1 MSFPVNHS
9 KKIDMILA
17 AETAEGNVDPCNDQ
31 IWHLTT
37 EEGEPKALA
46 ISTSYGLRA
55 YGMRVFPRFHMKNE
69 IATDPRSFSKYPS
82 PQFCSS
88 NFIEIKLSPF
98 PSVDATLRVWVPS
111 SQILVGQV
119 NLTLNSDQTESVLM
133 EWVAL
138 LEPFPGGTP
147 MSAVDQRINTV
158 LAGKTKS
165 LEPVFLLTGM
175 PRTNI
180 SAYPSLS
187 LELALRPSAPRQITW
202 VLSSL
207 ENKDLSFYTA
217 RRFAA
222 SSLENEQLKLE
233 VTQKKRF
240 FAIGSQNSFFTAQI
254 QASQNCM
261 DQLLM
266 PAFGKFR
273 HQSIVS
279 SRIQDN
285 GFSQSRDGGDSG
297 PGWGIQTSLDAFTAA
312 RILLPSSPEIL
323 KGLLQNFLDQQ
334 ADNGTLE
341 MLTSWTGKKTGKL
354 ATPVLAGLAFEI
366 YNYTQD
372 KVWLGRVFPQLLS
385 GLNAWFSEFTDR
397 DLDGFPEWQHIL
409 QTGFKPSNYE
419 SDEGMKNLE
428 ILIKAAESPAL
439 AALLFKECE
448 NLATMAAVLDFA
460 ETTESLVQKGDSLKE
475 LVQSCWNEKESYFQ
489 YRDLFNHSLKSSVKI
504 VTYRRNGHFPLS
516 GYKSF
521 SSSTVVEIQRLEA
534 TSHEFEIQIQTID
547 QIQKLTE
554 KSFDWRGTKG
564 SMVINSSI
572 GDIKFLDIRG
582 LKKSEMVLLSE
593 PAFEFFD
600 PYAVIPFWA
609 GCAAKE
615 QTVAFL
621 QNKLSTLETMV
632 EENVQFPVYIK
643 FMLLEMLIRNQRHE
657 DALRLYENWYGKIDE
672 SSETP
677 IMMPLHSLRSLEDL
691 VPIQILLS
699 LYGVEKWTSNEVI
712 LENNSA
718 LLPPITV
725 QYGQTTIE
733 FKQGIRVVKHANGE
747 STTLDQAG
755 KVKVLTA

>member
-1 MSFPVNHS
+1 MSYPVNHS

-17 AETAEGNVDPCNDQ
+17 ADAAEGIVDPCNDQ

-46 ISTSYGLRA
+46 LSTSYGLRA

-69 IATDPRSFSKYPS
+69 IVTDPRSFSNYPS

-88 NFIEIKLSPF
+88 NFIEMKLSPF
-98 PSVDATLRVWVPS
+98 PSLDATLRVWVPS

-119 NLTLNSDQTESVLM
+119 NLTLNSDQTESMFM
-133 EWVAL
+133 EWVTL

-147 MSAVDQRINTV
+147 MSPVDQRINTV

-180 SAYPSLS
+180 SAYPSLT
-187 LELALRPSAPRQITW
+187 LELALRPSAQRQITW

-207 ENKDLSFYTA
+207 ENRDLSFYTA

-222 SSLENEQLKLE
+222 YSLENEQLKLE
-233 VTQKKRF
+233 VAQKKRF
-240 FAIGSQNSFFTAQI
+240 FAVGSQNSLFTAHI
-254 QASQNCM
+254 QASQNRM

-266 PAFGKFR
+266 PSFGKFH
-273 HQSIVS
+273 HQSIVN
-279 SRIQDN
+279 SRVQDN
-285 GFSQSRDGGDSG
+285 GFSQSRDSSDSG
-297 PGWGIQTSLDAFTAA
+297 PAWGIQTSLDAFTTA
-312 RILLPSSPEIL
+312 RILLPSNPEIL

-341 MLTSWTGKKTGKL
+341 MLTSWTGKKSGKL
-354 ATPVLAGLAFEI
+354 ATPLFAGLALEI
-366 YNYTQD
+366 NNYSQD
-372 KVWLGRVFPQLLS
+372 KAWLGRVFPQLLS

-397 DLDGFPEWQHIL
+397 DIDGFPEWQHIL
-409 QTGFKPSNYE
+409 QTGYKPSNNE
-419 SDEGMKNLE
+419 SDEETKALE
-428 ILIKAAESPAL
+428 ILIKTAESPAL

-448 NLATMAAVLDFA
+448 NLAVMAEVLDMP
-460 ETTESLVQKGDSLKE
+460 ETTESLVQKATSLSE
-475 LVQSCWNEKESYFQ
+475 LIQSCWNEKGAFFQ
-489 YRDLFNHSLKSSVKI
+489 YRDLFNHSLKSSAKI
-504 VTYRRNGHFPLS
+504 VTYRRNGRFPLS

-521 SSSTVVEIQRLEA
+521 SSFSVVEIQRSEPS
-534 TSHEFEIQIQTID
+534 SHEFEIQIQTLD
-547 QIQKLTE
+547 QTQKLTE
-554 KSFDWRGTKG
+554 KSFDWWGVKG
-564 SMVINSSI
+564 SAVINSSI

-593 PAFEFFD
+593 PAFDYFD

-609 GCAAKE
+609 GCATKE
-615 QTVAFL
+615 QTIPFL
-621 QNKLSTLETMV
+621 QKKLSTLETMV
-632 EENVQFPVYIK
+632 EENMQFPVYIK
-643 FMLLEMLIRNQRHE
+643 FMLLELLIRNQRYE
-657 DALRLYENWYGKIDE
+657 DALRLFEKWYGKIGE
-672 SSETP
+672 SLETP
-677 IMMPLHSLRSLEDL
+677 IVLTLHPLRSLDDL
-691 VPIQILLS
+691 VPIYILLS
-699 LYGVEKWTSNEVI
+699 LYGVEKWTSSEVI
-712 LENNSA
+712 LENISA

-733 FKQGIRVVKHANGE
+733 FKQGIRVIRHANGE
-747 STTLDQAG
+747 ATTLDQAG

>member
-1 MSFPVNHS
+1 MSFPVSHS
-9 KKIDMILA
+9 KKIDIILA
-17 AETAEGNVDPCNDQ
+17 ADAAEGNVEPCNDQ

-46 ISTSYGLRA
+46 LSTSYGLRA

-69 IATDPRSFSKYPS
+69 IVADPRSFSKYPS
-82 PQFCSS
+82 LQFCSS

-98 PSVDATLRVWVPS
+98 PTLNATLRVWVPS

-147 MSAVDQRINTV
+147 MSPVDQRINTI
-158 LAGKTKS
+158 LAGKTKN
-165 LEPVFLLTGM
+165 LEPVFMLTGM

-180 SAYPSLS
+180 SAYPSLT
-187 LELALRPSAPRQITW
+187 LELALRPSAQRQITW

-233 VTQKKRF
+233 VTQKKRCF
-240 FAIGSQNSFFTAQI
+240 SIGSQNSSFAAQI
-254 QASQNCM
+254 QASQIRM

-266 PAFGKFR
+266 PSFGKFR
-273 HQSIVS
+273 HQSIVN
-279 SRIQDN
+279 SRVQDN
-285 GFSQSRDGGDSG
+285 GFSQSRDGSDSG
-297 PGWGIQTSLDAFTAA
+297 PAWGIQTSLDAFTAA
-312 RILLPSSPEIL
+312 RALLPSSPEIL
-323 KGLLQNFLDQQ
+323 KGLLQNFFDQQ

-341 MLTSWTGKKTGKL
+341 MLTSWTGKKSGKL
-354 ATPVLAGLAFEI
+354 TTPVLAGLAFEV

-372 KVWLGRVFPQLLS
+372 KEWLGRIFPQLIS
-385 GLNAWFSEFTDR
+385 GLNAWFSQLTDH
-397 DLDGFPEWQHIL
+397 DLDGFPEWQHVL
-409 QTGFKPSNYE
+409 QTGCKPFNDE
-419 SDEGMKNLE
+419 SDERMKALE
-428 ILIKAAESPAL
+428 ILIKTAESPAL
-439 AALLFKECE
+439 AALLFKECQ
-448 NLATMAAVLDFA
+448 NLAAMAAVLDIP
-460 ETTESLVQKGDSLKE
+460 ETTETFIQKAASLKE
-475 LVQSCWNEKESYFQ
+475 LVQTCWNTKEIFFQ
-489 YRDLFNHSLKSSVKI
+489 YRDFLNHSLKSSVKI

-534 TSHEFEIQIQTID
+534 TSREFEFQIQMLD
-547 QIQKLTE
+547 QTQKLTE
-554 KSFDWRGTKG
+554 KSFDWRGAKG
-564 SMVINSSI
+564 TAVINSSI
-572 GDIKFLDIRG
+572 GDIKFLDIED

-593 PAFEFFD
+593 PAFAYFD

-609 GCAAKE
+609 GCATKE
-615 QTVAFL
+615 QTIPFL

-632 EENVQFPVYIK
+632 EENMQFPVFIK
-643 FMLLEMLIRNQRHE
+643 FMLLELLIRNQRYE
-657 DALRLYENWYGKIDE
+657 DALRLFEKWYGKICE

-677 IMMPLHSLRSLEDL
+677 IVLTLRPLRSLDDL
-691 VPIQILLS
+691 VPIHILLS
-699 LYGVEKWTSNEVI
+699 LYGVEKWTSSEVI

-733 FKQGIRVVKHANGE
+733 FKQGIRVIRHANGE